1 LPRRWSGD
9 GEEGFEKTERIPRI
23 KYGKPRTTRTWIM
36 DESSMVYQVS
46 KTKEYGPE
54 ATECSDKVLQG
65 NRHEEVPGSKVDQE
79 SERQE
84 GDVDEP

>member
-1 LPRRWSGD
+1 
-9 GEEGFEKTERIPRI
+9 
-23 KYGKPRTTRTWIM
+23 M